1 MCMCTNRIREAMKR
15 KTNKSRRAWRT
26 WKWSST
32 LLCMPTGAMK
42 ARRAHGLSRVCRQV
56 AIGGVV
62 SFAVLADTPAQG
74 QDADRGKG
82 PAYVYIDTNFPEALV
97 FADSLLIGGAS
108 TMPLAVPAASRSV
121 RLTSPNPH
129 TWSIAPI
136 ARPLDVVAGDT
147 AHIAMR
153 FPYHYRIE
161 SEPFGA
167 DVLIEHLEEGR
178 YIGVTPLLYR
188 SADPLE
194 GSILVRRG
202 GYIPRHV
209 QPGKAVWNRHVV
221 HLELLDELDPA
232 AAQLNLSPPRT
243 HRAWIDYAALGTALA
258 AGAVAVHY
266 KFRADDLSDEFERTR
281 NDALTSRIETHDFR
295 AAVAFGVMQGGVAVF
310 ALRLVLR

>member
-15 KTNKSRRAWRT
+15 KTSKSGRAWRT

-32 LLCMPTGAMK
+32 LLCMPAGAMK

-167 DVLIEHLEEGR
+167 DVLIEHLEESH
-178 YIGVTPLLYR
+178 YIGVTPLLHR
-188 SADPLE
+188 SVDPLE
-194 GSILVRRG
+194 ESILVRRV
-202 GYIPRHV
+202 GYISQRI

-221 HLELLDELDPA
+221 HLEPINEQDTAP
-232 AAQLNLSPPRT
+232 QLYLNPPRA
-243 HRAWIDYAALGTALA
+243 HRAWIDYAALGTALVS
-258 AGAVAVHY
+258 GALAVHY
-266 KFRADDLSDEFERTR
+266 KFKADDLADEYERTR
-281 NDALTSRIETHDFR
+281 NEALTPRIETQDFR